1 MNHYCCTCFI
11 SIDVRST
18 LACRS
23 SVRWTSDALMTTAIM
38 KSTREHPN
46 MLMQQSQNANPVMIS
61 AADIQATVK
70 WQIAI
75 IPHSI
80 IHLMTT
86 TAGFP

>member
-1 MNHYCCTCFI
+1 MFVDHQYNGHQMLNDY
-11 SIDVRST
+11 S
-18 LACRS
+18 
-23 SVRWTSDALMTTAIM
+23 IM

-46 MLMQQSQNANPVMIS
+46 MLMQQGQNANPVMIS

-86 TAGFP
+86 TAGFPE